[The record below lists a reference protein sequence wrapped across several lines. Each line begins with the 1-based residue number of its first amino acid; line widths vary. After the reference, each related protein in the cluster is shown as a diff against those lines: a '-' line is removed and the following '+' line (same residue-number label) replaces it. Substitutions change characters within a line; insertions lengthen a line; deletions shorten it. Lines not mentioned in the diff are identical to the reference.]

1 MSKEKEVRHFM
12 IITIILY
19 SAFIIVLALNFGWFM
34 LLIGAI
40 FFAVCYVMKRVLYM
54 DTSWVVRIFLF
65 IVLTLVLFILFS
77 ACTFNIFYEIDK
89 CQQLH
94 GLGGGHCL

>member
-19 SAFIIVLALNFGWFM
+19 SAFIIVLALNFGWNVGGTIA
-34 LLIGAI
+34 LIGAI

-65 IVLTLVLFILFS
+65 IVLSLVLLLLFW
-77 ACTFNIFYEIDK
+77 ACAFVVSVVPY
-89 CQQLH
+89 H
-94 GLGGGHCL
+94 

>member
-65 IVLTLVLFILFS
+65 IVLSLVLVILFS
-77 ACTFNIFYEIDK
+77 TCALKFAS
-89 CQQLH
+89 
-94 GLGGGHCL
+94 